1 MLSNFLKRILTSI
14 TLIIILSFGLY
25 YNEVSWS
32 VLVIFFLCLC
42 FYEFYN
48 LINKIF
54 KNKIVILITLFLI
67 ALYLYYFYFLL
78 INIRIE
84 FGEEA
89 ILILL
94 ITCIL
99 SDIGGYV
106 TGKLLGGP
114 KLTKIS
120 PNKTISGAAGSVIF
134 TILGSPMF
142 VYFLKKFDEESI
154 SFEIS
159 AKIYIWFLMM
169 SIFCQV
175 GDLLISYLKRKAKV
189 EDTGAIL
196 PGHGGILDRVDGIIF
211 AIPLGVLAFFLLE
224 LSV

>member
-1 MLSNFLKRILTSI
+1 MTNNLFKRIITSLILI
-14 TLIIILSFGLY
+14 TILFISLFLNDLSWKLLIIIFSL
-25 YNEVSWS
+25 
-32 VLVIFFLCLC
+32 LC

-54 KNKIVILITLFLI
+54 KNKIFIIITLFLI
-67 ALYLYYFYFLL
+67 ALYLYFFYFLL
-78 INIRIE
+78 MNIRIE
-84 FGEEA
+84 FGELV

-154 SFEIS
+154 SLEIS
-159 AKIYIWFLMM
+159 ENLYLVLDDVYILLGWWF
-169 SIFCQV
+169 I
-175 GDLLISYLKRKAKV
+175 ISLKKKAKV
-189 EDTGAIL
+189 EDTEL
-196 PGHGGILDRVDGIIF
+196 LTRSRGILDRVDGIIF
-211 AIPLGVLAFFLLE
+211 AIPLGVLAFFTGT
-224 LSV
+224 